1 MAIFRLIALILI
13 IVALMLTG
21 VDLYAIL
28 ESGSGA
34 SVDQLE
40 TIKEAWGTV
49 HPGSLEAAGSKV
61 PEFILGLPASPTLG
75 GVGVILAVLFRNRG

>member
-1 MAIFRLIALILI
+1 MVIFRIIALILI
-13 IVALMLTG
+13 IVALMLLG

-34 SVDQLE
+34 SVEQLK
-40 TIKEAWGTV
+40 TIEAAWGTV
-49 HPGSLEAAGSKV
+49 HPGSFESSADKI

-75 GVGVILAVLFRNRG
+75 GVGVILAVLFRNRD